1 MLAGNPNIPLQITE
15 LMTSAVRL
23 QRPMARTR
31 LTGVPASMTLVTA
44 SAGSRSRSNEFSS

>member
-1 MLAGNPNIPLQITE
+1 MRRLMVAGKPKMPLPMIE

-31 LTGVPASMTLVTA
+31 LADGGGADV
-44 SAGSRSRSNEFSS
+44 G